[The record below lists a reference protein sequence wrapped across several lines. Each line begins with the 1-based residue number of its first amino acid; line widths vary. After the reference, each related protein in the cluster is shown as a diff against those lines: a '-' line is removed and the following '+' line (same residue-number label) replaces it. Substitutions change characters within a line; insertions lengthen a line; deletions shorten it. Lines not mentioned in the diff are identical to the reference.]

1 MIVRLLSNSRTHTTV
16 AAVAVVAGQALPAY
30 YSALKALEALD
41 KKQIQE
47 VKSFANPPKA
57 VGTVMAAV
65 CLLLGRKETWEDS
78 KKLLNEI
85 NFLTMLRDYDK
96 VRLCAVIESA
106 VLSFQ

>member
-1 MIVRLLSNSRTHTTV
+1 MVDCQGVCLAGRDGDVCMYVCACGCVRACVR
-16 AAVAVVAGQALPAY
+16 GQALPAY

-96 VRLCAVIESA
+96 VRY
-106 VLSFQ
+106 